1 MGIARNIE
9 IYQQAFNLAR
19 EHIAK
24 DRDLNGRAGIVK
36 HLHEAIRHEI
46 QAGVTDVV
54 LIAANAIRKLRSL
67 RAEGADRKVG
77 QGDVAG
83 VD

>member
-1 MGIARNIE
+1 MGVARNIE
-9 IYQQAFNLAR
+9 IYQQAFHLAR

-36 HLHEAIRHEI
+36 HLHETIRYEL
-46 QAGVTDVV
+46 QSGATDVV
-54 LIAANAIRKLRSL
+54 VIAANAIRKLRAQ
-67 RAEGADRKVG
+67 RADGADRHLA
-77 QGDVAG
+77 QGGAAG